1 MNYLVEN
8 LMDTVGAYSAE
19 FATFPEMIIWFI
31 TILCSIELVLFVLD
45 GIFYALRSVTRGI
58 K

>member
-8 LMDTVGAYSAE
+8 LMDAVGAHSAE
-19 FATFPEMIIWFI
+19 FTTFPEMLIWFI

-45 GIFYALRSVTRGI
+45 GIFYALRSITRGV